1 LAKLD
6 INFSSLRSHNF
17 VGGNP
22 YSSSLST

>member
-17 VGGNP
+17 VGRNA
-22 YSSSLST
+22 YSSSLSP